1 MPSHTAS
8 PSAPSAASGPG
19 HSAGPNGPSGESPR
33 EGTGGSAREGIGEGA
48 GEGAGE
54 GLPGE
59 PAVRSREKPGGGFG
73 AELGGPVI
81 GLDVG
86 GTGARGLLATAD
98 GAPLGRASSDSPG
111 GFTDVVRELMGMA
124 DEAPIAAV
132 VLGTTG
138 LSVFGADGF
147 GPGGRAGLAAVL
159 AEVSGAATALVVSD
173 VLTSYAGALGLTG
186 GAVIAA
192 GTGAVALGTDLRG
205 VWRRV
210 DGWGHLL
217 GDCGGGAWI
226 GRAALDAAL
235 RRHDGRPGGSA
246 ALLAALKER
255 FGSPERLIDEIYTR
269 TDRSGLMARF
279 VPAVVAAATAG
290 DPIAAAILTEAGEHL
305 ADTALAALPPGAP
318 RVVAPAGNL
327 IPSVPAL
334 AEPLRAKLTEAGIDV
349 RPPLGTSVEGAV
361 RLARTALTGSLP
373 PGLAA
378 SGLLIA
384 GG

>member
-1 MPSHTAS
+1 MTEPAEPAEPARPAEPADSAES
-8 PSAPSAASGPG
+8 P
-19 HSAGPNGPSGESPR
+19 GPSVRPVC
-33 EGTGGSAREGIGEGA
+33 
-48 GEGAGE
+48 
-54 GLPGE
+54 PV
-59 PAVRSREKPGGGFG
+59 PADR
-73 AELGGPVI
+73 AGGPVI

-138 LSVFGADGF
+138 LSVFGAGGF
-147 GPGGRAGLAAVL
+147 GPGGRAGLAAAL
-159 AEVSGAATALVVSD
+159 AEVSGAATTLVVSD

-186 GAVIAA
+186 GAVIAV

-217 GDCGGGAWI
+217 GDTGGGAWI
-226 GRAALDAAL
+226 GRAALEAAL

-279 VPAVVAAATAG
+279 VPAVVAAAAAG
-290 DPIAAAILTEAGEHL
+290 DAIAAAILTEAGEHL
-305 ADTALAALPPGAP
+305 ADTALAALPPQAP

-334 AEPLRAKLTEAGIDV
+334 AEALRAKLAAAGIDLC
-349 RPPLGTSVEGAV
+349 PPRGTSVDGAV
-361 RLARTALTGSLP
+361 RLARTAIAGSLP

-384 GG
+384 TA